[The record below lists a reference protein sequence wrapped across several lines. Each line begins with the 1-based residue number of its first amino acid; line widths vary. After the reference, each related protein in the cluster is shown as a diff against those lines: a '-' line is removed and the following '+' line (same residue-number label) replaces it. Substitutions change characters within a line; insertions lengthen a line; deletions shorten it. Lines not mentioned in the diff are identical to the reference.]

1 MLFHVN
7 LISEIRHNIKRM
19 GRDDLVK
26 SIAHTSHKVVYM
38 NRQLQRLNDDII
50 ELQTGFQGSRSLSFY
65 RRYTTR
71 KELLKEFFRVQD
83 QRLWNDQANLDAND
97 LHIFQTFS
105 TDWITGLI
113 TFHGVVWLWYINYV
127 KLRVDFSIKHQMFIC
142 I

>member
-7 LISEIRHNIKRM
+7 LISEIRHNIERM
-19 GRDDLVK
+19 GRDDVVK
-26 SIAHTSHKVVYM
+26 SIAHTRHKVVYM